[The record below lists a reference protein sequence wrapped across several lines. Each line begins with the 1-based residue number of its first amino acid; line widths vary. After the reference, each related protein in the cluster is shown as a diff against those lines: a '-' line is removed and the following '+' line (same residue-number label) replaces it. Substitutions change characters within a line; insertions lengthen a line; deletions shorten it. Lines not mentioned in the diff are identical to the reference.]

1 MNHLAGELLA
11 EVVRAG
17 IVESVHNGHLVLIGS
32 DGTVQAYM
40 GDVDAPMYPRSSIKS
55 FQASGMVRSG
65 LKLSPRQLAIV
76 CASHSGSPQHLET
89 VRSILQSVGLTEL
102 DLHNT
107 PDLPLGRAERLA
119 WGDKPP
125 SQIAQGCSGK
135 HAGML
140 ATCVINGWETQS
152 YLDPEHP
159 LQIAI
164 RQEIQTL
171 IGEPVITTTIDGCGA
186 PLFAITTKNFAMGA
200 HKMRISTDPVHEEVV
215 SACLAHPDMV
225 AGIGRLT
232 TTVMTAIPGL
242 FIKDGAEAVELLSLA
257 DGRAC
262 VIKVSDGSDRAIPV
276 ILKAVLDAWNIES
289 AIDPVLVRGGSQIT
303 GEIRVSKLLTEL

>member
-1 MNHLAGELLA
+1 MANVTGALLA

-17 IVESVHNGHLVLIGS
+17 IVESVHSGHLVLIGS
-32 DGTVQAYM
+32 DGSVQAQI
-40 GDVDAPMYPRSSIKS
+40 GDVEATMYPRSSIKS
-55 FQASGMVRSG
+55 FQTAAMVRNG
-65 LKLSPRQLAIV
+65 LKLTPRQLAIV
-76 CASHSGSPQHLET
+76 CASHSGGDQHLEV
-89 VRSILQSVGLTEL
+89 VRSILESVGLTEL

-107 PDLPLGRAERLA
+107 PDMPLGRAERLA
-119 WGDKPP
+119 WGNKPP

-135 HAGML
+135 HSGML
-140 ATCVINGWETQS
+140 ATCVINGWETET
-152 YLDPEHP
+152 YLDPTHP

-164 RQEIQTL
+164 RDEIQTL
-171 IGEPVITTTIDGCGA
+171 IGEPVIATTIDGCGA
-186 PLFAITTKNFAMGA
+186 PLFAITTRNFAIGA
-200 HKMRISTDPVHEEVV
+200 HKMRVSTDPVHAEVI
-215 SACLAHPDMV
+215 SACLAHPEMV

-276 ILKAVLDAWNIES
+276 IVKAVLDAWNIES

-303 GEIRVSKLLTEL
+303 GEIRVSELLAQL